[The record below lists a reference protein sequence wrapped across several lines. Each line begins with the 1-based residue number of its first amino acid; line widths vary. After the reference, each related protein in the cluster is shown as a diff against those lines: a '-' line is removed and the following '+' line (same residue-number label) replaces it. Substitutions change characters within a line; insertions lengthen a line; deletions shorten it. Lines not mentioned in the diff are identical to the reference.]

1 MFQTT
6 NQYIVD
12 TVWKFNK
19 WKIAKWN
26 LFQPSRGRWHGRV
39 GAQLLLHGVEV
50 RGLLREV
57 CAMVG
62 MDIPWECEKF
72 KKIYPKNDG

>member
-1 MFQTT
+1 
-6 NQYIVD
+6 
-12 TVWKFNK
+12 
-19 WKIAKWN
+19 
-26 LFQPSRGRWHGRV
+26 
-39 GAQLLLHGVEV
+39 LLLHGVEV

-72 KKIYPKNDG
+72 KKISQE